1 MAVAWGAAAV
11 DATEGHVLSMS
22 PDAGPAP
29 FALGMGILAAALAL
43 PGIQCAHAETAP
55 ERGLV
60 AYKHLDYEDSQPGW
74 DRIDVE
80 AHAVRMLLPVAGKW
94 LLDGSVTRDVVSGA
108 SPSFHTSRLRAGAIE
123 EERDGWD
130 LQVTR
135 YFARGT
141 LAVGI
146 TDSGE
151 SDYTSRGYAVT
162 GSISSESRNTT
173 LNLGLATTRDRID
186 APWIGVRHEPKNADE
201 WLLGVTQILTAVDI
215 VQLSYTRYDGDGYY
229 SDPYKFRDHRPD
241 AREQDTVMVRW
252 NHHCLDAGGTVQAS
266 YRFYSDSFDVSAH
279 TIALEYVQ
287 PLPDGWTITPIVRLY
302 AQSAA
307 DFYLDPR
314 YPGVPTIRPR
324 DEIQSQDQRL
334 SSFAALTYG
343 LKIGKQL
350 GPDWLVD
357 LRYERYEQDSDWT
370 PFGAGSPGIE
380 PLHASWLQFG
390 IEWSF

>member
-130 LQVTR
+130 L
-135 YFARGT
+135 
-141 LAVGI
+141 LAAIEDRVAKRAWG
-146 TDSGE
+146 S
-151 SDYTSRGYAVT
+151 AVVPYDP
-162 GSISSESRNTT
+162 R
-173 LNLGLATTRDRID
+173 RDR
-186 APWIGVRHEPKNADE
+186 
-201 WLLGVTQILTAVDI
+201 
-215 VQLSYTRYDGDGYY
+215 S
-229 SDPYKFRDHRPD
+229 
-241 AREQDTVMVRW
+241 AR
-252 NHHCLDAGGTVQAS
+252 
-266 YRFYSDSFDVSAH
+266 
-279 TIALEYVQ
+279 
-287 PLPDGWTITPIVRLY
+287 
-302 AQSAA
+302 
-307 DFYLDPR
+307 DPR
-314 YPGVPTIRPR
+314 GVDRTVDDRVVKGPSRRELP
-324 DEIQSQDQRL
+324 
-334 SSFAALTYG
+334 AVMYG
-343 LKIGKQL
+343 
-350 GPDWLVD
+350 
-357 LRYERYEQDSDWT
+357 
-370 PFGAGSPGIE
+370 E
-380 PLHASWLQFG
+380 PATDPA
-390 IEWSF
+390 